1 MKKITKKQMLIG
13 GGVIALIYVLYRNK
27 KAQKGSNMVKNA
39 LKGYDSSSSGAKQI
53 RNEKSGLRELREL
66 RELKEVSQS
75 EGNKNS
81 RIRYER

>member
-1 MKKITKKQMLIG
+1 MKKITKNQMLIG

-39 LKGYDSSSSGAKQI
+39 LKGNPEPEPI
-53 RNEKSGLRELREL
+53 EVGLQRKRYITE
-66 RELKEVSQS
+66 ELKEVSQS

-81 RIRYER
+81 RIMYER

>member
-1 MKKITKKQMLIG
+1 MKKLTKNQMLIG

-39 LKGYDSSSSGAKQI
+39 LKGDPEPEP
-53 RNEKSGLRELREL
+53 REVGLQREL

-81 RIRYER
+81 RIMYER